1 MKRLLYLL
9 AFLPLCLAS
18 CENKEDIPKEGYIE
32 EARMDGR
39 AYDALKRAGIVIGD
53 YQNVFGLGVGET
65 EIDSNGNGIHY
76 YQVSATK
83 GSTAYIYLM
92 SYIVEGQG
100 NKYAEFD
107 YDAITKFNIIKSY
120 SFPITQTEQVVDHGY
135 GNKETL
141 VFCMVHMSNILHA
154 GSNYYASLIDV
165 YGNDELLRATKTQF
179 DNPRFLMDISGS
191 VKTIPYSF
199 IKENI
204 PNDSYRYDDGL
215 WLGYNGS
222 VVCGPYCY
230 SKTGEVLFQTSA
242 WSDLYNASILN
253 AKLGTWYFPISDNEI
268 FIIAFE
274 SHMETK
280 ADPTYANVRFI
291 LDNIESGDA
300 TYSKNKALSNDANI
314 YSYAKFV
321 SEQNGVYKFTVDAVV
336 FSGEKK
342 TFNVTVDRVNET
354 CVIE

>member
-1 MKRLLYLL
+1 
-9 AFLPLCLAS
+9 
-18 CENKEDIPKEGYIE
+18 
-32 EARMDGR
+32 MDGR

-53 YQNVFGLGVGET
+53 YQNVFCSGVGET

-76 YQVSATK
+76 Y
-83 GSTAYIYLM
+83 
-92 SYIVEGQG
+92 
-100 NKYAEFD
+100 
-107 YDAITKFNIIKSY
+107 
-120 SFPITQTEQVVDHGY
+120 
-135 GNKETL
+135 
-141 VFCMVHMSNILHA
+141 
-154 GSNYYASLIDV
+154 
-165 YGNDELLRATKTQF
+165 
-179 DNPRFLMDISGS
+179 
-191 VKTIPYSF
+191 
-199 IKENI
+199 
-204 PNDSYRYDDGL
+204 
-215 WLGYNGS
+215 
-222 VVCGPYCY
+222 
-230 SKTGEVLFQTSA
+230 QTSA

-342 TFNVTVDRVNET
+342 TFIVTVDRVNET
-354 CVIE
+354 CVME